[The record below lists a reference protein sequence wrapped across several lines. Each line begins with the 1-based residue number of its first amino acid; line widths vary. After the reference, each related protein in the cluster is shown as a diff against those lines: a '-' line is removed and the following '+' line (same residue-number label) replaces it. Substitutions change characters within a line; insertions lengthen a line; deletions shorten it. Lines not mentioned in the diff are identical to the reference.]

1 MKKYI
6 KSARIPKQFEI
17 YVSQEYVPGYGWED
31 ITQYDDMSSE
41 SLREAK
47 QDVKDY
53 RDNGYNARVITRKVA
68 NPDYVEPTNDIT
80 YDDAVAWVEACPYS
94 VKEIWST
101 NGKNYILRTDPKQ
114 FYGVQVFIDEDG
126 TTRVRNISTNRTK
139 SVYSI
144 DELEKAVNKILQ
156 GIERPTSSVNLPNSH
171 SNARKECA
179 PPPEWARMAW
189 PRLYQ

>member
-144 DELEKAVNKILQ
+144 DELEKAVNKIL
-156 GIERPTSSVNLPNSH
+156 N
-171 SNARKECA
+171 K
-179 PPPEWARMAW
+179 
-189 PRLYQ
+189 

>member
-1 MKKYI
+1 MKRYI

-31 ITQYDDMSSE
+31 ITQYDDTSSE

-94 VKEIWST
+94 VEEMWSM

-114 FYGVQVFIDEDG
+114 FYGVQVFINEDG

-139 SVYSI
+139 FVYSI
-144 DELEKAVNKILQ
+144 DELEKTVNKIL
-156 GIERPTSSVNLPNSH
+156 N
-171 SNARKECA
+171 K
-179 PPPEWARMAW
+179 
-189 PRLYQ
+189 